1 MGNLAR
7 AIGAIGIVGG
17 AIAHEDEIAAVRILA
32 PAEIRNNAQYFR
44 GTGSYHH
51 VLGCSACRKLPDVG
65 VKARCLGEIAA
76 HKFDAVHTTNEARR
90 HSQAATACRRLSPS
104 ADLALV

>member
-17 AIAHEDEIAAVRILA
+17 AIAHEDDIAAVRILA

-44 GTGSYHH
+44 GRGPITM
-51 VLGCSACRKLPDVG
+51 CSACRKLPDVG

-76 HKFDAVHTTNEARR
+76 HKFDAAHTTNEAP
-90 HSQAATACRRLSPS
+90 TT
-104 ADLALV
+104 

>member
-17 AIAHEDEIAAVRILA
+17 AIAHEDDIAAVRILA
-32 PAEIRNNAQYFR
+32 PPRSGTTRNTSAAR
-44 GTGSYHH
+44 GPITM
-51 VLGCSACRKLPDVG
+51 CSACRKLPDVG

-76 HKFDAVHTTNEARR
+76 HKFDAAHTTNEAP
-90 HSQAATACRRLSPS
+90 TT
-104 ADLALV
+104 

>member
-76 HKFDAVHTTNEARR
+76 HKFDAMRHDDIVRPPPLVGDCHQARI
-90 HSQAATACRRLSPS
+90 
-104 ADLALV
+104 

>member
-51 VLGCSACRKLPDVG
+51 VLGLPQATRRRRKSALPRRDCCSQVR
-65 VKARCLGEIAA
+65 RCA
-76 HKFDAVHTTNEARR
+76 HHE
-90 HSQAATACRRLSPS
+90 
-104 ADLALV
+104 